1 MQTNYKSEN
10 NSKCRHGGHKRGP
23 TSYQMHDSNLVFE
36 VLGLKNGDV
45 FFDMGCGPGDYS
57 IHAGKVIGIAG
68 TVYAL
73 DSNISMLKTVDNKAA
88 TNGLSNIQTVYGDMT
103 GVLPFEDESV
113 DTCFMST
120 SLHCMDLQKCGTAIF
135 KEVERILKLSGQVAV
150 LECKKERVD
159 FGPPLHMRISAE
171 DIKSVVQ
178 PLGFSQYAYLD
189 LGFNYM
195 ITLKKKGMD
204 V

>member
-10 NSKCRHGGHKRGP
+10 SCKCRHGGDKRGP

-36 VLGLKNGDV
+36 ALELKNGDV

-57 IHAGKVIGIAG
+57 IHAAKDLGIAG

-73 DSNISMLKTVDNKAA
+73 DSNISMLKTVDNKAI

-135 KEVERILKLSGQVAV
+135 KEVERILKPSGQVAV
-150 LECKKERVD
+150 IECKKEKVD
-159 FGPPLHMRISAE
+159 FGPPVHMRISAE
-171 DIKSVVQ
+171 DLKSVVQ
-178 PLGFSQYAYLD
+178 PLGFYVTSYLN

-195 ITLKKKGMD
+195 IQFKKNFNG